1 MKRNSLPAGYW
12 RNPIHFKPCG
22 FGTGAA
28 AYAKGTWG
36 TLVGI
41 PFYIMMSDLSPLMY
55 IAICFVMYVFGVWLC
70 GRTAQDFN
78 VHDHPGIVWDEVV
91 GYLVTMIAVP
101 FAWHWV
107 ILGFILFRIFD
118 IAKPWP
124 IKAIDRGV
132 EGGTG
137 IMLDDVLAGLF
148 ALAIMHAVMWLVMM

>member
-1 MKRNSLPAGYW
+1 MKRNSLPTG
-12 RNPIHFKPCG
+12 C
-22 FGTGAA
+22 TGAA
-28 AYAKGTWG
+28 AYAPGTWG

-41 PFYIMMSDLSPLMY
+41 PFYIAMSGLSLLWY
-55 IAICFVMYVFGVWLC
+55 LVLCVFMYVIGVWLC
-70 GRTAQDFN
+70 GRTAKDFN

-101 FAWHWV
+101 LTWYWV

-118 IAKPWP
+118 ILKPWP

-148 ALAIMHAVMWLVMM
+148 ALGLYFLS